1 MPRSVADLLRD
12 ATDRLRASGSE
23 SARLDAELL
32 LGYALGLDRTRV
44 LAHPEAPLSDG
55 QAATV
60 ETLVTRREAG
70 EPVAYIR
77 GIKEFHG
84 LAFMVDERVLIPR
97 PDTERLVELALERVR
112 DRLAAA
118 ARPAGS
124 PRFTVWDM
132 GTGSG
137 AICISLA
144 VALRQGGYLADVRLL
159 ASDVSPVALGT
170 ALENAVAHNVAD
182 VIELRAGSLLAVEP
196 ALGPVDLLVANL
208 PYIPSAALET
218 LPVAVTFEP
227 RVALD
232 GGPDGLALIRRL
244 LDGLPGALAPGG
256 QALLEI
262 GSDQVEAVGAAVAE
276 ALPGWVVTIHADL
289 SGRPRVAQLDVPP
302 AAAATLPGLPDGL
315 AT

>member
-1 MPRSVADLLRD
+1 MPRSVADLLRE

-55 QAATV
+55 QVALV
-60 ETLVTRREAG
+60 ETLVARRETG

-97 PDTERLVELALERVR
+97 PDTELLVELALARVR

-124 PRFTVWDM
+124 PRFTAWDM

-144 VALRQGGYLADVRLL
+144 VALRQGGYLSDVRLL
-159 ASDVSPVALGT
+159 ASDVSLGALGA

-182 VIELRAGSLLAVEP
+182 VFELRAGSLLDVEP
-196 ALGPVDLLVANL
+196 ALGPVDLLIANL
-208 PYIPSAALET
+208 PYIPSSVLET
-218 LPVAVTFEP
+218 LPIAVTFEP

-232 GGPDGLALIRRL
+232 GGADGLTLIRRL
-244 LDGLPGALAPGG
+244 LDGLPRALARGG

-262 GSDQVEAVGAAVAE
+262 GSDQVESLSAAVAE
-276 ALPGWVVTIHADL
+276 ALPGWLMTVHADL
-289 SGRPRVAQLDVPP
+289 SGRPRVAQLDVPVDG
-302 AAAATLPGLPDGL
+302 AAIRPGPPGGPG
-315 AT
+315 A